1 MITFCSWHGLFSI
14 MQVTIFNRL
23 LFMDKRGP
31 FASLL
36 TCHLLY
42 FFVKMNYLR
51 LGFLYDDEVSSWSL
65 HYSVLGCPG

>member
-1 MITFCSWHGLFSI
+1 MITFRSWHGLLSI

-23 LFMDKRGP
+23 LFMDKRGS

-36 TCHLLY
+36 ACNLLY

-51 LGFLYDDEVSSWSL
+51 LSFLNDDEVSSWPF
-65 HYSVLGCPG
+65 HYCVLSSPW